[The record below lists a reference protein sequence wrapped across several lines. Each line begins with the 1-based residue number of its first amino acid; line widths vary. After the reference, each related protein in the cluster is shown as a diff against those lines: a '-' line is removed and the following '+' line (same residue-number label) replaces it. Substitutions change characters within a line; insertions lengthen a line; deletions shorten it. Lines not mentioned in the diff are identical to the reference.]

1 MRATLNSAS
10 TAITNDV
17 TVHTSKGVEVTRRA
31 SPRMGTMIRPFASL
45 AVMLVIGAS
54 AVRSQATPRRVTL
67 STPDAAFA
75 EPFSSVAGLRELQDG
90 RLLVADRI
98 EQRLVLVDITAG
110 TQADLGRRG
119 EGPGEYEMPG
129 ALFGLPGDSTLMM
142 DMLNRRF
149 TLIQPDGKLSTAT
162 IPLRHPDG
170 FPIFPRGVDRQGR
183 IYFDLAGMMM
193 PGLEETAASGIAPL
207 LRWDPKSGA
216 VDTLGTVSFP
226 PMPGSTGPGEMRIS
240 IGGGTPYAGRDEWAV
255 TPDGRVGVARY
266 APYRVEWL
274 SQGGAPVAGDVVTYT
289 AVPITKDE
297 KDAWADA
304 MTSRGLMV
312 EVENGRR
319 RVRRP
324 PRPDIDRQTWPKE
337 MPPFLSGASRATPE
351 GELWVERAQSA
362 RQARR
367 TYDVFDASGRLA
379 RQVVLPENRRLIGFG
394 TGVLYAVRVDQD
406 DLEWLERYSR

>member
-1 MRATLNSAS
+1 MPTRKGLSVIRTALPRVAAAGRLFTLS
-10 TAITNDV
+10 TVLLAIG
-17 TVHTSKGVEVTRRA
+17 TSVAQT
-31 SPRMGTMIRPFASL
+31 
-45 AVMLVIGAS
+45 
-54 AVRSQATPRRVTL
+54 QAAPRRVALTE
-67 STPDAAFA
+67 PDATFA

-90 RLLVADRI
+90 RLLVTDRI
-98 EQRLVLVDITAG
+98 EQRVALVDLASGSQT
-110 TQADLGRRG
+110 DLGRRG

-129 ALFGLPGDSTLMM
+129 ALFAMPGDTTLMI

-149 TLIQPDGKLSTAT
+149 TLIRPDGKLSTAT

-170 FPIFPRGVDRQGR
+170 FPILPRGIDRQGR
-183 IYFDLAGMMM
+183 VYFDLAGIMM
-193 PGLEETAASGIAPL
+193 PGLEETAASGVAPL

-216 VDTLGTVSFP
+216 VDTLGTVNFP
-226 PMPGSTGPGEMRIS
+226 PMPGSAGPGEVRVS
-240 IGGGTPYAGRDEWAV
+240 IGGVTPYAGRDEWSVA
-255 TPDGRVGVARY
+255 PDGRVGIARY

-274 SQGGAPVAGDVVTYT
+274 ANGSAPVVGPALSYKPVPVTK
-289 AVPITKDE
+289 AE

-324 PRPDIDRQTWPKE
+324 PRPDIDRQAWPKE
-337 MPPFLSGASRATPE
+337 LPPFLSGASRATSD

-362 RQARR
+362 KETRR
-367 TYDVFDASGRLA
+367 IYDVFDRTGRLT
-379 RQVVLPENRRLIGFG
+379 RQVTLPENRRLIGFG
-394 TGVLYAVRVDQD
+394 NGVLYAVRVDQD

>member
-1 MRATLNSAS
+1 MTRIPIHGIAAATRPLALVAMLAAIG
-10 TAITNDV
+10 TA
-17 TVHTSKGVEVTRRA
+17 A
-31 SPRMGTMIRPFASL
+31 AP
-45 AVMLVIGAS
+45 
-54 AVRSQATPRRVTL
+54 SQAEAQRMSL
-67 STPDAAFA
+67 SEPVATFA
-75 EPFSSVAGLRELQDG
+75 EPFSSVAGLRELRDG
-90 RLLVADRI
+90 RVLVADRI
-98 EQRLVLVDITAG
+98 EQRLVLVDMARN
-110 TQADLGRRG
+110 TQTDLGRRG

-129 ALFGLPGDSTLMM
+129 ALFPLPGDSTLMM

-170 FPIFPRGVDRQGR
+170 FPIFPRGIDHRGR

-193 PGLEETAASGIAPL
+193 PGLEETAASGIAPI
-207 LRWDPKSGA
+207 LRWDPTSGA
-216 VDTLGTVSFP
+216 VDTLGTVNFP
-226 PMPGSTGPGEMRIS
+226 PMPGATGPGEVRIS

-255 TPDGRVGVARY
+255 TPDGRVGMARH

-274 SQGGAPVAGDVVTYT
+274 SSGRAPVIGPEIPYRPVPVTT
-289 AVPITKDE
+289 DE

-304 MTSRGLMV
+304 MTSRGLMI

-351 GELWVERAQSA
+351 GELWVERAQPA

-379 RQVVLPENRRLIGFG
+379 RQVILPENRRLIGFG

>member
-1 MRATLNSAS
+1 VTRTASPRIGAMFRPLAPLAMMLAIGAS
-10 TAITNDV
+10 TA
-17 TVHTSKGVEVTRRA
+17 
-31 SPRMGTMIRPFASL
+31 RP
-45 AVMLVIGAS
+45 
-54 AVRSQATPRRVTL
+54 QATPQRITL
-67 STPDAAFA
+67 STPNAAFV
-75 EPFSSVAGLRELQDG
+75 EPFSSVAGLRELRDG
-90 RLLVADRI
+90 RLIVADRI
-98 EQRLVLVDITAG
+98 EQRVVLVDIAG
-110 TQADLGRRG
+110 ATQTDLGRRG

-129 ALFGLPGDSTLMM
+129 ALFALPDDSTLMM

-170 FPIFPRGVDRQGR
+170 FPIFPRGIDRHGR

-193 PGLEETAASGIAPL
+193 PGLEETATSGIAPL
-207 LRWDPKSGA
+207 LRWDPGSGA
-216 VDTLGTVSFP
+216 VDTLGTVNFP

-255 TPDGRVGVARY
+255 TPDGRVGIARY
-266 APYRVEWL
+266 APYRLEWV
-274 SQGGAPVAGDVVTYT
+274 SAGGAPVAGPVVPYKP
-289 AVPITKDE
+289 VPVTKDE
-297 KDAWADA
+297 KDSWADA

-337 MPPFLSGASRATPE
+337 MPPFLSGGARATPE
-351 GELWVERAQSA
+351 GELWIERAQPA
-362 RQARR
+362 KEPRR
-367 TYDVFDASGRLA
+367 TYDVFDASGRLS
-379 RQVVLPENRRLIGFG
+379 RQVVLPDDRRLIGFG
-394 TGVLYAVRVDQD
+394 NGVLYAVRVDQD